1 MLNILKNHTIL
12 YVEDEPQIQANVTE
26 YLESYFATVYVG
38 SDGKEGL
45 ALYKK
50 HHPDVLLLDI
60 NLPYLSGLDIAKIV
74 RKKDQTVKIVIL
86 TAHTEKEK
94 LLAATEL
101 KLTKYLIKPIAPKL
115 FKETM
120 ALLAKELKGNP
131 SVFVNLSPTCVW
143 NKKQEVLRIHD
154 TRVMLTEKEQRLLKL
169 LIEHKGSTVPCE
181 NIMIT
186 VWEDAFKKEIS
197 HNSVKNQISHLRKK
211 LPDVSIDAVY
221 GEGYILR

>member
-12 YVEDEPQIQANVTE
+12 YVEDEPLIQANITE
-26 YLESYFATVYVG
+26 YLESYFAAVYVA

-45 ALYKK
+45 ALYEKY
-50 HHPDVLLLDI
+50 HPDILLLDI
-60 NLPYLSGLDIAKIV
+60 NLPYLSGLEIAKKV
-74 RKKDQTVKIVIL
+74 RQGDQVVKIVML

-120 ALLAKELKGNP
+120 TLLAQELKLNP
-131 SVFVNLSPTCVW
+131 SAFVNLSSTCVW
-143 NKKQEVLRIHD
+143 DKQEETLRID
-154 TRVMLTEKEQRLLKL
+154 GIRVILSEKKQRLLKL
-169 LIEHKGSTVPCE
+169 LIEHKGNTVSYE
-181 NIMIT
+181 EIMVT
-186 VWEDAFKKEIS
+186 VWEDAFEKEIS

-211 LPDVSIDAVY
+211 LPDVCIDAVY
-221 GEGYILR
+221 GEGYRLQ